1 MSDLRG
7 SRIGVVGILALG
19 CLAALTLACGGDAKT
34 EPSADGSTASAEPAK
49 VEKDADDKKDADGKK
64 KDEKKEEAV
73 PVELVSVDRGPIE
86 AVLRFSSNLEAESQ
100 VEVHS
105 EAKRLVRELL
115 VEEGHRVTKGQV
127 LLRLQDE
134 EQRSALAKV
143 KSQLDKAEREY
154 KRQNELYAQQLISEQ
169 TFHDA
174 TYQVEQLRLAFAD
187 AQREL
192 GYTEVRAPIAG
203 TVTARKVNLGDQV
216 QIGQHL
222 FDIVDFDSLV
232 ALVYVPEKHLT
243 DMRPGLL
250 ARVLPQVA
258 GAAAHAGRVKRIAP
272 VVDPKT
278 GTVKVTI
285 DASHQAGLLPGMYVD
300 VELVTASRTDAL
312 LVPKRA
318 VIYDND
324 QMFVY
329 RLGGE
334 SRVER
339 VFIEPRLADK
349 NFLEPASGLVPGD
362 QVVVAGQAGLKDGA
376 LVSIPAPPEQKA
388 EKKDGKLEA
397 SDAAEAASADQ
408 ARL

>member
-1 MSDLRG
+1 MRDLRKT
-7 SRIGVVGILALG
+7 RIGVAILALG
-19 CLAALTLACGGDAKT
+19 CLAALTLGCGGEAKT
-34 EPSADGSTASAEPAK
+34 DAAANGSTADAEPAK
-49 VEKDADDKKDADGKK
+49 VEKDSEGKKDE
-64 KDEKKEEAV
+64 EKKEEAV
-73 PVELVSVDRGPIE
+73 PVELVSLERGAIE

-100 VEVHS
+100 VQVHS

-115 VEEGHRVTKGQV
+115 VEEGHRVKKGQV

-134 EQRSALAKV
+134 EQRSAMAKV

-154 KRQNELYAQQLISEQ
+154 KRQNELYVQQLISEQ

-174 TYQVEQLRLAFAD
+174 TYEVEQLRLAFAD
-187 AQREL
+187 AEREL
-192 GYTEVRAPIAG
+192 GYTEVRAPITG
-203 TVTARKVNLGDQV
+203 TVTTRQVNLGDQV

-222 FDIVDFDSLV
+222 FDIVDFESLV
-232 ALVYVPEKHLT
+232 ALVYVPEKHLAE
-243 DMRPGLL
+243 MRPGLA

-285 DASHQAGLLPGMYVD
+285 DASHQEGLLPGMYVD
-300 VELVTASRTDAL
+300 VELVTASRKDAL

-339 VFIEPRLADK
+339 VFIEARLADK
-349 NFLEPASGLVPGD
+349 NFLEPASGLGPGD
-362 QVVVAGQAGLKDGA
+362 RVVVAGQAGLKDGA
-376 LVSIPAPPEQKA
+376 LVSIPGEPAKEP
-388 EKKDGKLEA
+388 EKKEGALEA
-397 SDAAEAASADQ
+397 SDAGDDAADEAS
-408 ARL
+408 L